1 MKKVN
6 KFLIAVMTALLTLT
20 GCANEKS
27 VESVNE
33 TAAATTSEIGTDVRA
48 DDSPVLENDTESK
61 EEDLPETDD
70 TPTEYDQILL
80 EFASM
85 ITSEIGFDR
94 KMDNPF
100 ITGSRY
106 FDVIKTEEG
115 YRIDVNGVERRIQIP
130 SHTYSTYEPKEI
142 SDVTEKHQEV
152 ISQSKELVY
161 QYIYSSKV
169 LKDKDELKEYIDK
182 IAFKEAYYTDDE
194 NVGAYFSHEEN
205 TLYINKYASDA
216 VCEWMIVHELVHAIS
231 YYTHDMEIEKETY
244 AFDLFNEVITDLVT
258 ATMKPKIVNNA
269 LSGYSLYYDLLSPYL
284 NLFGI
289 ESIEAYYY
297 GYDSIYKKIG
307 KDEFDFFVLVIQNYG
322 AEDTEAFYNN
332 LMYKWYSKLN

>member
-6 KFLIAVMTALLTLT
+6 KLLIAVMTALLTLT
-20 GCANEKS
+20 GCTNEKN

-33 TAAATTSEIGTDVRA
+33 TAAAATSEIASDIQTEDLPKSETDA
-48 DDSPVLENDTESK
+48 DSK
-61 EEDLPETDD
+61 EENLPETDD
-70 TPTEYDQILL
+70 TPVEYDEILL

-94 KMDNPF
+94 KADNEF
-100 ITGSRY
+100 LTKNRH
-106 FDVIKTEEG
+106 FDVIKTEDE

-152 ISQSKELVY
+152 ISRSKELVY
-161 QYIYSSKV
+161 QYIDSSRV
-169 LKDKDELKEYIDK
+169 LKDKDELKAYIDK
-182 IAFKEAYYTDDE
+182 LAIKEAFYTYDK

-205 TLYINKYASDA
+205 TLYINKYATDS
-216 VCEWMIVHELVHAIS
+216 VCEWMIVHEFTHAIS
-231 YYTHDMEIEKETY
+231 YYTHDFDIEKETY
-244 AFDLFNEVITDLVT
+244 AFDLFNEVITDMVT

-269 LSGYSLYYDLLSPYL
+269 LSGYSLYYDLLCPYL

-289 ESIEAYYY
+289 EAIEAYYY
-297 GYDSIYKKIG
+297 GYNNIYEKVG